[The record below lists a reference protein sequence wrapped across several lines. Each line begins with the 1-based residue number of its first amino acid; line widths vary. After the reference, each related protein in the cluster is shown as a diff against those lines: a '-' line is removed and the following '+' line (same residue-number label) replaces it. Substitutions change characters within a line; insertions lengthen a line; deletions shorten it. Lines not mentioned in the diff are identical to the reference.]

1 MLALKGFRMMT
12 EFAQQDLEQRL
23 NLYQVFLK
31 LYEHKRSL
39 LEELTHLEDQ
49 FEPSL
54 TRTKTL
60 YLQGVIK
67 ESTAYVMTNLC
78 NETTKTLRQSQG
90 IWTIGRDGSNGINVL
105 DKHLS
110 RNHAAIQYIVNQ
122 GFYLIDL
129 GSTNGSYVNG
139 EEIYQ
144 RTKLKDGDKI
154 RLGTI
159 TFSFFLNSDCEILP
173 EVENHLITKITS
185 FEPVRETVPANT
197 LFSPPLQ
204 EKPLVA
210 VIAQK
215 SLDDSSEKTAT
226 IFKDSGL
233 PEKLES
239 HYSELI
245 AQDQSQI
252 LDRFF
257 NRQIS
262 DNC

>member
-1 MLALKGFRMMT
+1 MLALKGFPMMT
-12 EFAQQDLEQRL
+12 EFAQQELEQRL
-23 NLYQVFLK
+23 SLYHVFLK

-39 LEELTHLEDQ
+39 LEELTNLEEQ
-49 FEPSL
+49 LEPSL
-54 TRTKTL
+54 AKTKAL
-60 YLQGVIK
+60 YLQAVIK

-78 NETTKTLRQSQG
+78 SETTKTLRQSQG
-90 IWTIGRDGSNGINVL
+90 IWTIGRDGSNGINLL

-129 GSTNGSYVNG
+129 DSSNGSYVNG
-139 EEIYQ
+139 EPIYQ

-159 TFSFFLNSDCEILP
+159 TFSFFLNNDCEILP
-173 EVENHLITKITS
+173 EVENHLIKKITL
-185 FEPVRETVPANT
+185 FEHVRETVPANT
-197 LFSPPLQ
+197 LFSTPLP

-210 VIAQK
+210 VIPQK
-215 SLDDSSEKTAT
+215 SIDDLSEKTAA
-226 IFKDSGL
+226 IFKNYGL
-233 PEKLES
+233 PEKLENR
-239 HYSELI
+239 YSELI
-245 AQDQSQI
+245 AQDQSEI

-262 DNC
+262 DD